1 MFNRFT
7 YLDKE
12 IEDFFSNS
20 IDPFEKLREI
30 EGIVYRQTAN
40 RVTKKFFLNDQE
52 YFFKYHGPIGYKE
65 VLKNILKFQLP
76 TVSARPEWNALLKS
90 KELGIN
96 TPKPLA
102 IFEKGFNPA
111 NSESFIITKSIEPN
125 ISLEEVFESN
135 IAKEISA
142 SQKKTFIQGVASI
155 CRDLHLGGMNHRD
168 LYLCHFL
175 VDAKLDPKKT
185 IYLIDLHRT
194 QIRRK
199 ITERWLIKDIGG
211 LYHSAIKF
219 GITERDC
226 YRFLM
231 TYFNCSLRDLF
242 SNQQTFMDK
251 SRRRAFSMY
260 MKPILNDIDI
270 RSEKDLP
277 DQSAYIKEIKQNER
291 WIGLKDYF
299 NQDILEIIK
308 NEKALISQGE
318 LIKNEEGHLVVKLQ
332 ISGEK
337 FIIKKY
343 RIKNLFHMIKRMFK
357 KTRARNSWETLH
369 WLNSVGIKTMQPVLI
384 YEELGLIGA
393 TNSVLVSKEIEG
405 KRLDRQIEEKEEPI
419 IIASNIYNF
428 FKRMY
433 WISFHHGDAKSSNFF
448 INKNK
453 LVVFDLD
460 SSKRNKFKKLLI
472 KNIEKDK
479 KRILKSLKNSLLIT
493 EALKLRFKRK

>member
-1 MFNRFT
+1 MFSRFT
-7 YLDKE
+7 ILDKE

-20 IDPFEKLREI
+20 KDPFEKLKEI

-40 RVTKKFFLNDQE
+40 RATKKFLFNNKE

-65 VLKNILKFQLP
+65 VLKNIFKFQLP
-76 TVSARPEWNALLKS
+76 TVSARPEWNALLRS
-90 KELGIN
+90 KELGIY
-96 TPKPLA
+96 TPEPLA
-102 IFEKGFNPA
+102 ICEKGFNPA

-135 IAKEISA
+135 IADEISVL
-142 SQKKTFIQGVASI
+142 QKKTFIKRVASI
-155 CRDLHLGGMNHRD
+155 CRELHLGGMNHRD

-175 VDAKLDPKKT
+175 VDAKLDPKKP
-185 IYLIDLHRT
+185 IYLIDLHRA
-194 QIRRK
+194 QIRKK

-251 SRRRAFSMY
+251 TRGRAFSMY
-260 MKPILNDIDI
+260 MKPILSEIDI
-270 RSEKDLP
+270 SSEKDLH
-277 DQSAYIKEIKQNER
+277 DQSDYIKEIKQNER

-299 NQDILEIIK
+299 NQDILKIIK

-318 LIKNEEGHLVVKLQ
+318 LIKNEEGHLVVKLHM
-332 ISGEK
+332 SDEK
-337 FIIKKY
+337 FVIKKY
-343 RIKNLFHMIKRMFK
+343 RIKNLFHMTKRIFK

-369 WLNSVGIKTMQPVLI
+369 WLNSVGVKTMQPVLI

-405 KRLDRQIEEKEEPI
+405 KRLDLQVQEKEEPL
-419 IIASNIYNF
+419 IIASNLYNF

-479 KRILKSLKNSLLIT
+479 KRILKSLKNSLPIT
-493 EALKLRFKRK
+493 KALKLRFKAK